1 MKKLRKFLATPGVS
15 LCAIALGVLLLG
27 TSTVGGARAA
37 LLFNTEANPYTA
49 NMQLNQIK
57 VELKADEGDKDANG
71 DKLLGA
77 LGDPNANAN
86 AMPGVKYPEKIWVEN
101 PETTDKDA
109 VNIDEYVRVTIRR
122 YWVKTANGVETKQT
136 QLDPSLIELTLNG
149 KLLSLDANADAF
161 AANGWIEDKASRTAE
176 RIVLYYQAPIK
187 AGGKTD
193 PFCDSVTISPSAALR
208 VDAKGDYLYN
218 GMEPKLEVTVD
229 AIQNNHA
236 AEAALSAWG
245 AKLNMNGD
253 TITSIG

>member
-57 VELKADEGDKDANG
+57 VELKADEGDKDANK
-71 DKLLGA
+71 DDLLGA
-77 LGDPNANAN
+77 LGSEPK
-86 AMPGVKYPEKIWVEN
+86 PGVAYPEKLWVQN
-101 PETTDKDA
+101 PETTDKDPKDA

-136 QLDPSLIELTLNG
+136 QLDPSLIELKLGG

-161 AANGWIEDKASRTAE
+161 AADGWIEDKASRTAE
-176 RIVLYYQAPIK
+176 RIVLYYQTPITS
-187 AGGKTD
+187 GGKTN

-236 AEAALSAWG
+236 DEAALSAWG
-245 AKLNMNGD
+245 AKLSMSGD

>member
-49 NMQLNQIK
+49 NVQLNQIK
-57 VELKADEGDKDANG
+57 VELWSNEGGDNKND
-71 DKLLGA
+71 DKLLTA
-77 LGDPNANAN
+77 LGTEPK
-86 AMPGVKYPEKIWVEN
+86 PGVAYPEKLWVQN

-136 QLDPSLIELTLNG
+136 QLDPSLIELKLGG
-149 KLLSLDANADAF
+149 KLLSLDASADAF
-161 AANGWIEDKASRTAE
+161 VANGWIEDKASRTAE
-176 RIVLYYQAPIK
+176 RIVLYYRTPIK
-187 AGGKTD
+187 AGGKTN

-236 AEAALSAWG
+236 DEAALSAWG
-245 AKLNMNGD
+245 VKLNMSGD